1 MIRPHNGFLELS
13 KPFIAAYKN
22 KDTTP
27 DKYITKDQIIYWYR
41 RTLRSLDCDA
51 TDTTAGR
58 PANNGSGNYFMGR
71 PDGWETMDDV
81 VYVVTLL
88 TQPGTVKI
96 ASGGQVLEQA
106 VPAGANLVTV
116 PAAVGKQQFS
126 LSRGGQVVLQDTSL
140 MDISNVCPCGLYN
153 FNPYVGTVPPGFND
167 PLGRDGIYSLT
178 IGLHV
183 STCQATPS
191 LGTNPPVTA
200 TGTTTISGGW
210 TTTTTT
216 TTTGGPIITSNPG
229 TPTPP
234 TTTTTWSQPPVSTPG
249 SGGKSSPHSTLNRKY
264 LKTSPNSSTSLQ
276 RRHVRRRRDGQL
288 PRPLQLRLQL
298 RLLPA
303 GSVQVHVVGR
313 PRHQG
318 TRAQRPQR
326 VPPAGRGRGV
336 PRPVQLRVQS
346 GVLSADGVSVLL
358 RGGGRGRG
366 RGEGMLG
373 VKVVKKGLVE

>member
-22 KDTTP
+22 KDASP

-88 TQPGTVKI
+88 TQPGTVRI
-96 ASGGQVLEQA
+96 VSGGQVLEQA
-106 VPAGANLVTV
+106 VPAGANLVT
-116 PAAVGKQQFS
+116 ARAGVGKQQFS

-210 TTTTTT
+210 TTTVTT
-216 TTTGGPIITSNPG
+216 TTTGGPITTNDPG
-229 TPTPP
+229 TATPP
-234 TTTTTWSQPPVSTPG
+234 TTTTAWSQPPVSTPG
-249 SGGKSSPHSTLNRKY
+249 S
-264 LKTSPNSSTSLQ
+264 TSKFGP
-276 RRHVRRRRDGQL
+276 L
-288 PRPLQLRLQL
+288 PSQ
-298 RLLPA
+298 
-303 GSVQVHVVGR
+303 
-313 PRHQG
+313 
-318 TRAQRPQR
+318 T
-326 VPPAGRGRGV
+326 
-336 PRPVQLRVQS
+336 
-346 GVLSADGVSVLL
+346 
-358 RGGGRGRG
+358 
-366 RGEGMLG
+366 
-373 VKVVKKGLVE
+373 KKQT